1 MAKVTEKELMEL
13 RIKLENNVK
22 LSKEEK
28 KILKDN
34 SAEEKEKKKSMSFG
48 QRLLHVSGS
57 EYGQLMGDGEIDKY
71 PIRDWINTG
80 NYLFN
85 AQLSGDPYKGM
96 PSGRVWQLVGLNSV
110 GKTFLMLET
119 AKHAQQDLG
128 YFFVLFETEMANNSK
143 EDLKARGINTENM
156 LFLPVPTVEEL
167 NTQLI
172 NLIDELSPDDRVFI
186 GIDSIGNISTKAEL
200 INKTVGSDS
209 RDFTKQTALRALF
222 RTVTLKAGM
231 KNVPIVPINH
241 TYSQIM
247 GFGGPVISGGEGSLY
262 NSSIISEFYKS
273 QVKDGDETTGIQITS
288 HNKKC
293 RTAKQFTK
301 INFSIDFEKGLTPY
315 SGLYE
320 FCYNDEKIFIKEK
333 NSYKIDPKKIPS
345 LEHRKDDLFTRAKMS
360 PQFWEDFLKQGLA
373 DYMRTR
379 FSYQSVSEE
388 LGIKEDEEVDE

>member
-143 EDLKARGINTENM
+143 EDLKR
-156 LFLPVPTVEEL
+156 
-167 NTQLI
+167 
-172 NLIDELSPDDRVFI
+172 
-186 GIDSIGNISTKAEL
+186 
-200 INKTVGSDS
+200 
-209 RDFTKQTALRALF
+209 
-222 RTVTLKAGM
+222 
-231 KNVPIVPINH
+231 
-241 TYSQIM
+241 
-247 GFGGPVISGGEGSLY
+247 
-262 NSSIISEFYKS
+262 
-273 QVKDGDETTGIQITS
+273 
-288 HNKKC
+288 
-293 RTAKQFTK
+293 
-301 INFSIDFEKGLTPY
+301 
-315 SGLYE
+315 
-320 FCYNDEKIFIKEK
+320 
-333 NSYKIDPKKIPS
+333 
-345 LEHRKDDLFTRAKMS
+345 
-360 PQFWEDFLKQGLA
+360 
-373 DYMRTR
+373 
-379 FSYQSVSEE
+379 YQH
-388 LGIKEDEEVDE
+388 